1 MIGGTVYVRDA
12 FTTNDKFIVH
22 DESAINC
29 KSFIMEDSGSF
40 EMCGGTFYAPNATIR
55 VRGNVLIAGSSR
67 DDAVRFSVGEDD
79 GEYVLDGNIT
89 IFTNGSLII
98 EQNED
103 TLEVGSFEFGPDTT
117 TEIYTDFHNF
127 GVIKNNGNLVINTTQ
142 FNSTEKSFVGTL
154 EIESGATMI
163 MNSKG
168 ELYFTGDTSGE
179 TSGETSGDT
188 SGETSGDTSGDT
200 SGTTSGLTGASG
212 SLVIPAGK
220 EFSINGKIITDQD
233 LRFDSKNT
241 VINGTLSVYKP
252 AVFSGESFRLTEGS
266 KLMIGST
273 NLELLNDKEVIF
285 NGETYVSSEAYI
297 HGSFKNTGTMRVNN
311 KLVVSEDATFE
322 NKGECRFR
330 CEDTTDENN
339 VSIAGSMIIKD
350 TGSYVGNGN
359 LEIFSGTTLTID
371 ENSKL
376 INNSSI
382 STIDSD
388 ITVTNGATVR
398 VNAEVNAIEPIV
410 WNETGKVN
418 IEVYRT

>member
-103 TLEVGSFEFGPDTT
+103 TLEVGSFEFGPNTT

-168 ELYFTGDTSGE
+168 ELYFTGE
-179 TSGETSGDT
+179 TSGE
-188 SGETSGDTSGDT
+188 TSGDT

-266 KLMIGST
+266 KLTIGST
-273 NLELLNDKEVIF
+273 NPELLNDKEVIF

-311 KLVVSEDATFE
+311 KLVVSEDATLE

-398 VNAEVNAIEPIV
+398 VNAEVNAIEPII
-410 WNETGKVN
+410 WNETQKVN

>member
-67 DDAVRFSVGEDD
+67 DDAMRFSVGEDD

-168 ELYFTGDTSGE
+168 ELHFTGDTSG
-179 TSGETSGDT
+179 T
-188 SGETSGDTSGDT
+188 TSGDTSGDT

-241 VINGTLSVYKP
+241 VINGTLSIYKP

-273 NLELLNDKEVIF
+273 NPELLNDKEVIF

-311 KLVVSEDATFE
+311 KLVVDSDAVL
-322 NKGECRFR
+322 NNAGECRFR

-398 VNAEVNAIEPIV
+398 VNAEVNAIEPII